1 MKTMT
6 TINNGNM
13 IKLND
18 EELEKINGGYILDRG
33 SGCCRYVL
41 IDDITGECYCFANT
55 LSGIKNKEK
64 AAFNWHRSFFAKK
77 TGNHVFQ
84 RISGHF
90 QRLREGTV
98 VFFTQYSHTRRCRA

>member
-64 AAFNWHRSFFAKK
+64 AETNSQQIITPEEYRNIFGRDF
-77 TGNHVFQ
+77 
-84 RISGHF
+84 
-90 QRLREGTV
+90 
-98 VFFTQYSHTRRCRA
+98 

>member
-33 SGCCRYVL
+33 SGCYRYVL

-55 LSGIKNKEK
+55 LAGIRNKEK
-64 AAFNWHRSFFAKK
+64 AETNS
-77 TGNHVFQ
+77 Q
-84 RISGHF
+84 QIISLGEYKMIF
-90 QRLREGTV
+90 GRGFLE
-98 VFFTQYSHTRRCRA
+98 